1 MDTADELEAIV
12 GQISPEPV
20 SPSTPRALSPIP
32 QEPSSF
38 APRPPAV
45 RAARPVTDVA
55 PTRTSAPH
63 HKYGKLPEH
72 LKSLVS
78 WWGCLSPKMRESV
91 ELRAAGDDNDAIAR
105 KMGKTAKSV
114 SVMINVARRRLEAR
128 RDASVEQPPGDQE
141 EKPEEGGEGEGDDDE
156 PEPDGGP
163 GEGVD
168 VDVDIG
174 PEPARD
180 FNLQGT
186 PNEKGSFVEEAGG
199 SNLVAYLRSIRT
211 YRVLTREEEL
221 ELTTRFEQTRD
232 PRLARRLV
240 QANLRFVVRAALS
253 YSRERGKLIDLIQE
267 GNLGLMRGVEKF
279 DPSKGMRLLTY
290 AQHWIHAYI
299 KIFIIKDKR
308 LIRIGKT
315 HSDRALFWSL
325 SKTRNRLREEN
336 GGVEPT
342 SEENRPGDEG
352 QALGRRDDEHA
363 PRPRDRPA
371 EARGRPRRRRR
382 RRPGVAARRQG
393 AAGRGRREERGPA
406 EDPSAPVRHTPHV
419 EPEDAAHP
427 RRSDLGRGA
436 PDAQGARPVVRRV
449 ARAHPSARGAAEG
462 QDPKEVQLDAEE
474 RRLMVTYY
482 RAFFWALSFGMFLHI
497 GLDERH
503 GVFQSLAGAVFW
515 TAVCDRLVSSSIS
528 KHP

>member
-32 QEPSSF
+32 QEPSSL
-38 APRPPAV
+38 APRASAQ

-63 HKYGKLPEH
+63 HKQGKLPEY
-72 LKSLVS
+72 LKSLTA

-168 VDVDIG
+168 VDVDVG

-308 LIRIGKT
+308 LIRMGKT
-315 HSDRALFWSL
+315 QGERFLFWSL
-325 SKTRNRLREEN
+325 NKTRNRLKEEN

-342 SEENRPGDEG
+342 NEEI
-352 QALGRRDDEHA
+352 ALVMKVKPSAVEMMSTRLA
-363 PRPRDRPA
+363 PEIGLQRPA
-371 EARGRPRRRRR
+371 GDRGDGDDDVQEWLPDDKARPDEVVEKSEGLQKIHQLLSDIRLTLNPRMQHILDVRILAEE
-382 RRPGVAARRQG
+382 PLTLEELAQSYGVSRERIRQL
-393 AAGRGRREERGPA
+393 EERLK
-406 EDPSAPVRHTPHV
+406 DKIRKRYNSTL
-419 EPEDAAHP
+419 
-427 RRSDLGRGA
+427 RS
-436 PDAQGARPVVRRV
+436 V
-449 ARAHPSARGAAEG
+449 A
-462 QDPKEVQLDAEE
+462 
-474 RRLMVTYY
+474 
-482 RAFFWALSFGMFLHI
+482 
-497 GLDERH
+497 
-503 GVFQSLAGAVFW
+503 
-515 TAVCDRLVSSSIS
+515 
-528 KHP
+528 